1 MPVTLVLADDHTIL
15 RQGLRALLENEPD
28 FRVLDEAADGLEA
41 LDLVSKLHP
50 NILIVDI
57 IMPRMN
63 GLEVVRQVHETYPET
78 KTIVLSMH
86 AKEAYVMEAI
96 KNGASAY
103 VLKEAE
109 TGQLVKAV
117 NEVMAGR
124 KFLSAP
130 LDERAIEAFFERV
143 SQFAVDDFDLLTTR
157 EREIFQ
163 YVAEG
168 MTSQEIAEQ
177 LSLSPR
183 TVDVHRARIMQK
195 LHLKT
200 QTDLIRLAL
209 QKGIISP
216 E

>member
-15 RQGLRALLENEPD
+15 RQGLRALLEDEPD

-63 GLEVVRQVHETYPET
+63 GLEVVRQVHEAYPDT

>member
-15 RQGLRALLENEPD
+15 RQGLRALLEDEPD

-63 GLEVVRQVHETYPET
+63 GLEVVRQVHEAYPDT

-86 AKEAYVMEAI
+86 AKEAYVTEAI